1 MRYSFIIFIFAFCV
15 GCGSSTPEQKNEI
28 VEEEVKTPIAVDV
41 GSLIVYSLT
50 AHPKIDSLLLPIK
63 AFNEFNE
70 KINDLAKLD
79 PIGVE
84 PFILTAL
91 IKCDGLLKKKL
102 PTPFET
108 PEIKSRLKVVKTQL
122 LKARYFSQ
130 QEQLEE
136 FNESFRQVFVA
147 HEAYLKRIEDFA
159 IDTEQTTTT
168 DLKDL
173 D

>member
-1 MRYSFIIFIFAFCV
+1 MRYSFIIFIFGFCV

-28 VEEEVKTPIAVDV
+28 IEEEVKAPITLDV
-41 GSLIVYSLT
+41 GQLSVYQLN
-50 AHPKIDSLLLPIK
+50 AHPVTDSLLLPLK
-63 AFNEFNE
+63 VFNEYNE

-79 PIGVE
+79 PNGVE

-91 IKCDGLLKKKL
+91 IKCDVLLNKKL

-130 QEQLEE
+130 QERIEE
-136 FNESFRQVFVA
+136 LNTSFRQV
-147 HEAYLKRIEDFA
+147 L
-159 IDTEQTTTT
+159 
-168 DLKDL
+168 
-173 D
+173 